1 MRLKNAMQEFS
12 DKLDTDERV
21 LLAQE
26 IGGDG
31 TLIRW
36 STTEVEALGWQV
48 TNNPDAGGIRRDV
61 GRLDPGFV
69 PGAIEEQMAIGAL
82 PLARRQSRK
91 VTSLWCQVLR
101 FT

>member
-48 TNNPDAGGIRRDV
+48 TNNPMQGESDATWDAWIQDSYQAPSKNKWRL
-61 GRLDPGFV
+61 GR
-69 PGAIEEQMAIGAL
+69 
-82 PLARRQSRK
+82 SR
-91 VTSLWCQVLR
+91 
-101 FT
+101 